1 MWWIPPSL
9 RQWTP
14 RKCPWPSPRTA
25 VKTIPTIPHLKQSV
39 QSLVLKRTASATEI
53 LFFQILMVILQDLI
67 LLMAFRLQKFK
78 GRKKEDGVL
87 YVLFDCDIK
96 NLFKACCDMT
106 RYYLSHFFHVHV
118 LSEWTN
124 LMQAAFFLFILYLY
138 AHSIIYLVHLK
149 SVQKFALTELT
160 SFYCMHLK
168 WCIPRSVLLIIQ
180 IYALYFLIPWSFIC
194 SFNKKWNSLFH
205 RG

>member
-53 LFFQILMVILQDLI
+53 LFSQILMVILQDLI

-87 YVLFDCDIK
+87 HVLFDCDIK

-124 LMQAAFFLFILYLY
+124 LMQAFFLSFFVFICTFCNIFGTLTKCAEICCNRTYLILLY
-138 AHSIIYLVHLK
+138 AFKVVYSKISLVNHTDICFIFPDSMIIY
-149 SVQKFALTELT
+149 
-160 SFYCMHLK
+160 M
-168 WCIPRSVLLIIQ
+168 
-180 IYALYFLIPWSFIC
+180 FL
-194 SFNKKWNSLFH
+194 
-205 RG
+205 